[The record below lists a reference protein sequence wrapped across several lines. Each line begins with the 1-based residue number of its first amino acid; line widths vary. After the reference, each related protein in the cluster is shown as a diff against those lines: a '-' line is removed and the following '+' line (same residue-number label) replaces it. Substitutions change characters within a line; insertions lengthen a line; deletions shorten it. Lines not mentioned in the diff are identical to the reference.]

1 MDWGHDPET
10 KDLADAAIVQAA
22 LDRFRANAAGRVSPA
37 WGTAQIRKA
46 LVELGDPQ
54 DRIPAA
60 IHVTGTNGKGSTTA
74 FIRAMAE
81 ASGLTVHVFTSP
93 HLIRVNERIRVA
105 SKLVEDEAL
114 ADVLADIADRTEGL
128 TYFEALTAA
137 AFCLFAHTRADL
149 SIIEVGAG
157 GATDATNVM
166 ARPAATVVTPISR
179 DHEAMFGVSGVAAIA
194 RLKAGIFRENVPA
207 IIAEQPAIALGVL
220 REEARAAAAKIRE
233 ANDDWRATW
242 EGEAFTYQSSK
253 LTVRSPWLG
262 LRGRHQAQNAG
273 AACAALEAIMDKLG
287 VGRITPQAMAAG
299 LRETTWPA
307 RLQRLAPGP
316 LVGDAAIWVDAAHNP
331 GGAATLAAD
340 IRASKEQGD
349 RVAIIFACQ
358 AVKDARGVLAELA
371 PVADQLILC
380 PLPDSGGQEGG
391 PGADAAGLVGIAQ
404 SLGANAAIAESYIAG
419 IAQAQARGATHTYI
433 CGSIYLCGAAMA
445 ANGEQVE

>member
-1 MDWGHDPET
+1 M
-10 KDLADAAIVQAA
+10 ADAAIVTAA

-54 DRIPAA
+54 DRIPNA
-60 IHVTGTNGKGSTTA
+60 IHITGTNGKGSTGA

-81 ASGLTVHVFTSP
+81 AAGLTVHVFTSP

-114 ADVLADIADRTEGL
+114 AEVLSDIADRTEGL

-137 AFCLFAHTRADL
+137 AFCLFAHNRADI

-179 DHEAMFGVSGVAAIA
+179 DHESMFGVSGVAAIA
-194 RLKAGIFRENVPA
+194 RLKAGIFRENVPT

-220 REEARAAAAKIRE
+220 REEARAAAARIIE
-233 ANDDWRATW
+233 ARNDWTTASED
-242 EGEAFTYQSSK
+242 EAFTYTSAK
-253 LTVRSPWLG
+253 LTVRTPWLG

-273 AACAALEAIMDKLG
+273 AACATLEAINDKLG
-287 VGRITPQAMAAG
+287 VGRITAEHMAAG
-299 LRETTWPA
+299 LREATWPA
-307 RLQRLAPGP
+307 RLQRLKPGP
-316 LVGDAAIWVDAAHNP
+316 LAGDSAVWVDAAHNP
-331 GGAATLAAD
+331 GGAATLAAA
-340 IRASKEQGD
+340 IRASREQGD
-349 RVAIIFACQ
+349 NVAIIFACQ
-358 AVKDARGVLAELA
+358 AVKDARSVLIELA
-371 PVADQLILC
+371 PVADQLIFC

-391 PGADAAGLVGIAQ
+391 AGADPAHLAGIAN
-404 SLGANAAIAESYIAG
+404 SLGANATITDSFTTAVT
-419 IAQAQARGATHTYI
+419 QARAGGASHTYI

-445 ANGEQVE
+445 ENDESVE

>member
-1 MDWGHDPET
+1 
-10 KDLADAAIVQAA
+10 LADAAIVTAA
-22 LDRFRANAAGRVSPA
+22 LDRFRDNAAGRVSPS
-37 WGTAQIRKA
+37 WGTAHIRKA

-54 DRIPAA
+54 DRIANA
-60 IHVTGTNGKGSTTA
+60 IHITGTNGKGSTGA

-81 ASGLTVHVFTSP
+81 AAGLTVHVFTSP

-105 SKLVEDEAL
+105 GKLVEDEAL
-114 ADVLADIADRTEGL
+114 ADVLGDIADRTEGL

-137 AFCLFAHTRADL
+137 AFCLFAHNRADI

-194 RLKAGIFRENVPA
+194 RLKAGIFRENVPV

-220 REEARAAAAKIRE
+220 REEARAAAAKIVE
-233 ANDDWRATW
+233 ANDDWRTTSQ
-242 EGEAFTYQSSK
+242 GDAFTYQSK
-253 LTVRSPWLG
+253 ALTVRSPWLG

-273 AACAALEAIMDKLG
+273 AACATLEALKDK
-287 VGRITPQAMAAG
+287 RITAEHMAAG
-299 LRETTWPA
+299 LREATWPA

-316 LVGDAAIWVDAAHNP
+316 LAGDSAVWVDAAHNP
-331 GGAATLAAD
+331 GGAATLAAA

-349 RVAIIFACQ
+349 IVAIIFACQ
-358 AVKDARGVLAELA
+358 AAKDVRGVLAELA
-371 PVADQLILC
+371 PVADHLILC

-391 PGADAAGLVGIAQ
+391 PGSDPAQVVGIARPLFP
-404 SLGANAAIAESYIAG
+404 SAVTADDFVAAVAHAGAIG
-419 IAQAQARGATHTYI
+419 VTRTYI
-433 CGSIYLCGAAMA
+433 CGSIYLCGAALD
-445 ANGEQVE
+445 ANGERVE

>member
-1 MDWGHDPET
+1 M
-10 KDLADAAIVQAA
+10 ADAALVQAE

-60 IHVTGTNGKGSTTA
+60 IHITGTNGKGSTGA

-81 ASGLTVHVFTSP
+81 AAGLTVHVFTSP

-105 SKLVEDEAL
+105 GKLVEDEAL

-128 TYFEALTAA
+128 TYFEALTCA
-137 AFCLFAHTRADL
+137 AFCLFAHNRADI

-179 DHEAMFGVSGVAAIA
+179 DHEAMFGVAGVAAIA
-194 RLKAGIFRENVPA
+194 RLKAGIFRESVPA

-220 REEARAAAAKIRE
+220 REEARAAAARIVE
-233 ANDDWRATW
+233 AGDDWTTAW
-242 EGEAFTYQSSK
+242 EGEAFTYQSKK
-253 LTVRSPWLG
+253 LTVRTPWLG
-262 LRGRHQAQNAG
+262 LRGRHQTQNAG
-273 AACAALEAIMDKLG
+273 AACATLEAIADRLG
-287 VGRITPQAMAAG
+287 AGRITPQAMSAG
-299 LRETTWPA
+299 LREATWPA
-307 RLQRLAPGP
+307 RLQRLKPGP
-316 LVGDAAIWVDAAHNP
+316 LTGDSAIWVDAAHNP
-331 GGAATLAAD
+331 GGAATLAAA

-349 RVAIIFACQ
+349 NVAIIFACQ

-391 PGADAAGLVGIAQ
+391 PGADPAHLVTIART
-404 SLGANAAIAESYIAG
+404 LRANATTADSFITA
-419 IAQAQARGATHTYI
+419 IAQARAAGATHTYI
-433 CGSIYLCGAAMA
+433 CGSIYLCGAAMSENNESA
-445 ANGEQVE
+445 D